1 MTRIE
6 AISILG
12 NPDPGKESVFKA
24 YRRKAKEYHP
34 DLGGNL
40 ELMVLVNLA
49 FEVLEAIDF
58 QWPTQDGEQA
68 RNSTPLTET
77 LSNLWNEIKHYRGIQ
92 GEVIGTW
99 LWVSGDT
106 YPIREYL
113 KGLGFRFSHLKR
125 AWYFHEGA
133 YWKHSKN
140 NFDMNDL
147 RAMWGSEDLESE
159 EAEAIAH

>member
-1 MTRIE
+1 MTRVE

-12 NPDPGKESVFKA
+12 NPNPGKDSVVKA
-24 YRRKAKEYHP
+24 YRLKAKEYHP
-34 DLGGNL
+34 DLGGDL
-40 ELMVLVNLA
+40 ELMKVVNIA
-49 FEVLEAIDF
+49 FEVLEAINF
-58 QWPTQDGEQA
+58 QWPIQDGEQA
-68 RNSTPLTET
+68 RNTTPLTET
-77 LSNLWNEIKHYRGIQ
+77 LTSLWNEIKHYRGIQ

-113 KGLGFRFSHLKR
+113 KALGFRFSHFKR
-125 AWYFHEGA
+125 AWYYHEGA
-133 YWKHSKN
+133 YWKRSKN